1 MPYATLT
8 MTTPHVSNVDLTA
21 QIAEQY
27 TALQEMLTHNHMAR
41 SSVGLTSITAGLTL
55 PNR

>member
-1 MPYATLT
+1 
-8 MTTPHVSNVDLTA
+8 MTTPHVSNVDLIA

-27 TALQEMLTHNHMAR
+27 TGLHEMLTNDHMAR
-41 SSVGLTSITAGLTL
+41 SSYGLTSITAGLTL